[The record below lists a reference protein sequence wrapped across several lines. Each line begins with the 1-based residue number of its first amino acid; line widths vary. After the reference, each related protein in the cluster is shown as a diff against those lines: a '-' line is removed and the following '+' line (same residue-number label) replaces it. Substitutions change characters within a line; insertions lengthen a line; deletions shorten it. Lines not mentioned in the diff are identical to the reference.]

1 MIAELRV
8 TTKITAAV
16 LLVLGFSLTA
26 GYTHSILIIA
36 ISVICLSGLGF
47 MLAAGISNPIRTL
60 DEDAEKIAAGN
71 YDVETRLVKGAELK
85 SLAASL
91 HKIAYHVKDEAAIS
105 KSIQLSIESPFFM
118 ADKDTTLTFI
128 NRAACELMQVNAG
141 NAIGKMKTLELFG
154 TDHATRTAL
163 AGTPVP
169 AFEVNIRN
177 KADESIPVIASAGPI
192 KKANGEI
199 VGAFLTFIDLRNSIE
214 RQKEYLKQQTRPIE
228 DAIKALASGDL
239 TTGVVIE
246 EDSQLFGLGTE
257 VNKTIVSLRNT
268 LRQVSET
275 STAAATASAQI
286 SSSTEELSAGAQEQS
301 TQTGEVAAAV
311 EEMTRTVVENSRNAT
326 LTADIAKKN
335 GIVANEGSKIVDQ
348 TVLKIGEIA
357 EVVQNSAAT
366 VERLG
371 SASQAIGEIVLVI
384 DDIADQT
391 NLLALNA
398 AIEAARAGEE
408 GRGFAVVAD
417 EVKKLA
423 ERTTAATKQ
432 IAAMIKN
439 VQAEASVAVASMK
452 RGNIEV
458 AKGIELADLAG
469 KSLKNIVSNTDNV
482 VDMMMQIAAA
492 SEEQSSTSEQISQN
506 VESISTVSI
515 ESAKGI
521 AQIARATEDLSRLTG
536 ELQKLT
542 MNFKFGGSGQ
552 HHRSMSIDT
561 DSIRQEERKEAQ
573 PAGKSSPVL
582 TMRGL

>member
-1 MIAELRV
+1 MIAGLRV
-8 TTKITAAV
+8 TTKIAAAA
-16 LLVLGFSLTA
+16 LLAAGVSLAA
-26 GYTHSILIIA
+26 GYTHSTLMMA
-36 ISVICLSGLGF
+36 VSVIGFPVLGF
-47 MLAAGISNPIRTL
+47 MLAAGISNPIRKL
-60 DEDAEKIAAGN
+60 GEDAVKIAAGN
-71 YDVETRLVKGAELK
+71 YDVEERSVQSAELR

-91 HKIAYHVKDEAAIS
+91 HRIATHVKDEAAIS

-118 ADKDTTLTFI
+118 TDKDTTLTFI

-141 NAIGKMKTLELFG
+141 DAIGKMKTLELFG
-154 TDHATRTAL
+154 TDQATRTAL

-177 KADESIPVIASAGPI
+177 KAGESIPVIASAGPI
-192 KKANGEI
+192 RKANREI
-199 VGAFLTFIDLRNSIE
+199 VGAFLTFIDLRNSIQ
-214 RQKEYLKQQTRPIE
+214 RQKEYLKQQTGPIE
-228 DAIKALASGDL
+228 EAIKALASGDL
-239 TTGVVIE
+239 TKGVAIE
-246 EDSQLFGLGTE
+246 EDSQLFELGTE
-257 VNKTIVSLRNT
+257 VNKAIASLRNT
-268 LRQVSET
+268 LKQVSET
-275 STAAATASAQI
+275 STAAATASSQI

-348 TVLKIGEIA
+348 TVLKIREIA

-371 SASQAIGEIVLVI
+371 SASQEIGEIVLVI

-458 AKGIELADLAG
+458 AKGIELADMAG
-469 KSLKNIVSNTDNV
+469 KSLKNIVNNTDNV

-542 MNFKFGGSGQ
+542 TNFKFSGSGQ
-552 HHRSMSIDT
+552 YRRGPSIGT

-573 PAGKSSPVL
+573 SAGKSTPAL
-582 TMRGL
+582 TTRGS